1 MKLEITW
8 YQYQRIQ
15 MYIDWLCNNPTP
27 CIECNDNQES
37 IICDECEC
45 ALEWVAKRQEQRDI
59 VIQHIGAEAFSSQ
72 PIQKLIE
79 DSVRAFRISKRM
91 HLLMEDLKQVQR
103 SIEDTKSNIT
113 INYEDNS

>member
-15 MYIDWLCNNPTP
+15 MYIDWLCENPTP
-27 CIECNDNQES
+27 CIECGDNQES

-59 VIQHIGAEAFSSQ
+59 AIQYIGAEAFSSQ

-79 DSVRAFRISKRM
+79 ESVRAFRISKRM
-91 HLLMEDLKQVQR
+91 HLLMEDLKQVER
-103 SIEDTKSNIT
+103 IIEDTKSKIA
-113 INYEDNS
+113 INWEDDN